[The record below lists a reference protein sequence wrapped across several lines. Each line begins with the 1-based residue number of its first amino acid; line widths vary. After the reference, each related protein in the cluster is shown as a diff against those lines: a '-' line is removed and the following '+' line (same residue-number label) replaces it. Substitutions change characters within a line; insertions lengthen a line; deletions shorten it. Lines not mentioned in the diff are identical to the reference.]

1 MSVADL
7 GSWVERADRL
17 AAVFA
22 ATAAR
27 HDREGSF
34 PDEHVTAARHDGWP
48 ALAVPAAYGG
58 AGASLHDVCLLQE
71 RLGRGDTSS
80 ALGLGMHHMAI
91 GAPGAAH
98 RGWPEPEYARLCARV
113 VGEGALLNSLASEP
127 EQGSP
132 VRGGLPRTTAR
143 SDGSGWVLE
152 GRKTWSTWLP
162 ALDWALVPARIEDGG
177 ADPRIGQ
184 FLVDLSLPGVSRDP
198 TFDAVGLRATAS
210 GTLLLDAVR
219 VPEDALLQRRAP
231 QDPDPSRAAGSA
243 WFQLTSAAAYVGCA
257 HAARDEVARF
267 CRERRPNALAEPIAA
282 LPTVRLRLGRIDGAV
297 RTARLLVLAAARAWD
312 EAPAAGR
319 DALVAEVG
327 TVKVQA
333 TQLAWQAVEEAMR
346 LAGGP
351 GLLRGEL
358 ALERHWRDVRG
369 GLVHPPLEDLQW
381 QSLGAALAE
390 DRGGDGRAI
399 I

>member
-1 MSVADL
+1 MSAADL
-7 GSWVERADRL
+7 RTWVERADRL

-22 ATAAR
+22 ETAAR

-34 PDEHVTAARHDGWP
+34 PHEHVAAARDAGWP
-48 ALAVPAAYGG
+48 ALAVPAARGG

-80 ALGLGMHHMAI
+80 ALGLGMHHMTV
-91 GAPGAAH
+91 GAAGPEH
-98 RGWPEPEYARLCARV
+98 TGWPEGLYARICERV
-113 VGEGALLNSLASEP
+113 VREGALVNALASEP

-132 VRGGLPRTTAR
+132 ARGGLPRTTAR
-143 SDGSGWVLE
+143 RHGDGWLLD

-162 ALDWALVPARIEDGG
+162 ALRYAMVAARVESPGDVPG
-177 ADPRIGQ
+177 IGQ
-184 FLVDLSLPGVSRDP
+184 FVVDLDSPGVTRDP
-198 TFDAVGLRATAS
+198 SFDALGLRATAS
-210 GTLLLDAVR
+210 GTLVLEAVE
-219 VPEDALLQRRAP
+219 VPADALLHLRGP
-231 QDPDPSRAAGSA
+231 GDPDPRGPAQGV

-297 RTARLLVLAAARAWD
+297 GTARLLVLAAARAWD
-312 EAPAAGR
+312 EAPAAER
-319 DALVAEVG
+319 AALVAEVA
-327 TVKVQA
+327 TAKVQA

-351 GLLRGEL
+351 GMLREL
-358 ALERHWRDVRG
+358 PLERHWRDVRG
-369 GLVHPPLEDLQW
+369 GLIHPPLEDLHW
-381 QSLGAALAE
+381 QALGAALAE
-390 DRGGDGRAI
+390 DRGGDGRALI
-399 I
+399 

>member
-1 MSVADL
+1 MRVADL
-7 GSWVERADRL
+7 GTWVGRADRL

-22 ATAAR
+22 ETAAC
-27 HDREGSF
+27 HDRDGSF
-34 PDEHVTAARHDGWP
+34 PEEHVAAARRDGWP
-48 ALAVPAAYGG
+48 ALAVPAARGG
-58 AGASLHDVCLLQE
+58 AGASLHEVCLLQE

-80 ALGLGMHHMAI
+80 ALGLGMHHMTV
-91 GAPGAAH
+91 GAPGPEH
-98 RGWPEPEYARLCARV
+98 TGWPEGLHARVCARV
-113 VGEGALLNSLASEP
+113 VAEGALINALASEP

-143 SDGSGWVLE
+143 RVGAGWVLD

-162 ALDWALVPARIEDGG
+162 ALTFATVAARVESPGD
-177 ADPRIGQ
+177 DPRVGQ
-184 FLVDLSLPGVSRDP
+184 FLVELRLPGVVRDP
-198 TFDAVGLRATAS
+198 RFDALGLRATAS
-210 GTLLLDAVR
+210 GTLILDGVE
-219 VPEDALLQRRAP
+219 VPEDALLHLRDPA
-231 QDPDPSRAAGSA
+231 DPDPRGPAQGA

-297 RTARLLVLAAARAWD
+297 PTPRLLVLATARAWD
-312 EAPAAGR
+312 EAPVSERAA
-319 DALVAEVG
+319 LLAEVG
-327 TVKVQA
+327 TAKVQA

-351 GLLRGEL
+351 GLLREL
-358 ALERHWRDVRG
+358 SLERHWRDVRG
-369 GLVHPPLEDLQW
+369 GLVHPPLEDLHW

-390 DRGGDGRAI
+390 GRGGDGRAI